1 MREFKVIEFG
11 TNRKGIS
18 NLYWWSIVILAISR
32 MVLELRQLI
41 GQKVLLGISFNA
53 SLGVIHCEDADKPY
67 IATNGPVNTASSYI
81 HSF

>member
-1 MREFKVIEFG
+1 
-11 TNRKGIS
+11 
-18 NLYWWSIVILAISR
+18 